1 MLIHGRPIYKETNYR
16 KRDGMAQESGPAA
29 EPSPPDSGKRG
40 QHTQRAFFFCVI
52 LIALSLHKVDDCLS
66 YKLCKKWWQHG
77 HGLATQWTNLSI
89 LCRFV

>member
-1 MLIHGRPIYKETNYR
+1 LE
-16 KRDGMAQESGPAA
+16 A
-29 EPSPPDSGKRG
+29 SGKTG
-40 QHTQRAFFFCVI
+40 QHTQRAFFFCII

-66 YKLCKKWWQHG
+66 SKLCKKWWQHG

>member
-40 QHTQRAFFFCVI
+40 QHNLEGSVRA
-52 LIALSLHKVDDCLS
+52 AAYSPGPSPPRSK
-66 YKLCKKWWQHG
+66 G
-77 HGLATQWTNLSI
+77 
-89 LCRFV
+89 